1 MPLIIGTVYHP
12 YMEVTSIG
20 ILYLYIQ
27 GVYCVYTLY
36 YSIAIQCT
44 IN

>member
-20 ILYLYIQ
+20 ILYLYKEYI
-27 GVYCVYTLY
+27 VFIL
-36 YSIAIQCT
+36 CT
-44 IN
+44 TV